1 MASWDIRIS
10 LAIILFLPNKPL
22 VRSPNPSTFTQ
33 WSSGL
38 IGRFRYDRCL
48 LLILLT
54 IACHCANIIIY
65 I

>member
-10 LAIILFLPNKPL
+10 LAIIIFLPNKPL

-38 IGRFRYDRCL
+38 IGSFRYDRCL
-48 LLILLT
+48 QLILIT
-54 IACHCANIIIY
+54 IAHCFNIIIY

>member
-38 IGRFRYDRCL
+38 IGSFRYDRCL
-48 LLILLT
+48 LLISRT
-54 IACHCANIIIY
+54 TACHCANIIIY

>member
-10 LAIILFLPNKPL
+10 LAIIIFLPNKPL

-33 WSSGL
+33 WSSRL
-38 IGRFRYDRCL
+38 IRRFRYDCCL
-48 LLILLT
+48 QLNLIT
-54 IACHCANIIIY
+54 IAHCSNIIIY

>member
-38 IGRFRYDRCL
+38 I
-48 LLILLT
+48 
-54 IACHCANIIIY
+54 
-65 I
+65 

>member
-1 MASWDIRIS
+1 MASWDFHIS
-10 LAIILFLPNKPL
+10 LAIFLFLPNKPL

-38 IGRFRYDRCL
+38 IRRFRYDSCL